1 MTKVERV
8 RYEVL
13 LRVKDFGI
21 KHRDRFPELSRA
33 GQVFARV
40 AQAVAD
46 IEAHMLAR
54 LQAVRDGRKGKAA
67 ARARVWQWMLSIAR
81 TARDVVRRGPGGDTT
96 FKMPRRTSDVSLLA
110 AARLFLD
117 DASLMSEELIAL
129 GLPGNWQSDF
139 GVAIDTF
146 EEQMRGRRDGRY
158 GVATARTGIRTALAD
173 GFDALRTLDVIVA
186 NTLKDDTPLLAG
198 WERSRR
204 VVDGRARPDADA
216 TSPPAAAGGPVQMLD
231 KAS

>member
-1 MTKVERV
+1 MTRVERV

-21 KHRDRFPELSRA
+21 KHRDRFPELSKA

-46 IEAHMLAR
+46 IEAHMLAS
-54 LQAVRDGRKGKAA
+54 LQAVRDGRKGKTA
-67 ARARVWQWMLSIAR
+67 ARARVQEWMLTIAR

-110 AARLFLD
+110 SARLFLD
-117 DASLMSEELIAL
+117 DTRPMSEELIAL
-129 GLPGNWQSDF
+129 GLPENWQGEFSL
-139 GVAIDTF
+139 AIDGF

-158 GVATARTGIRTALAD
+158 GVATARTGIKTALNE

-186 NTLKDDTPLLAG
+186 NTLKDDAPLLAG

-204 VVDGRARPDADA
+204 VVEGRSKPDADA
-216 TSPPAAAGGPVQMLD
+216 TSPPAAPAEGGQMLD